1 MSRTPS
7 QFPARRPHGAWL
19 RRGLLTGLAALGL
32 AALPAPSLAQH
43 WPTAKPI
50 RLVIGFPP
58 GGSVDILARVLAED
72 LGKRLDARIVV
83 ENKPGAIGTIALNQA
98 RAAAPDGYTLLIG
111 TNPQLGS
118 DPAVAQTGY
127 DDLVPVALAAALP
140 VVVLSGPQAPYQD
153 LKGMIETARSGRKLS
168 SSSPGAGSVMHMAI
182 EELNRLAGINVLH
195 VPYTGGPAATLDA
208 AGGTVDMV
216 TVGLPTALPFVQSGK
231 LRPLAVLQAQRSP
244 ILPAVPTVEEAA
256 GIRGIDIV
264 VWLGLFAPGGTPA
277 TITDPLRDAVR
288 AAMADP
294 ATRERL
300 VAAAIEPRYGD
311 GPALAALMRAQHDN
325 LRASAARNAPAKP

>member
-1 MSRTPS
+1 MSRTPLS
-7 QFPARRPHGAWL
+7 LPARR
-19 RRGLLTGLAALGL
+19 RLTGLAAATVLCAAGL
-32 AALPAPSLAQH
+32 ASIPASAAAQG
-43 WPTAKPI
+43 WPGGKPI

-98 RAAAPDGYTLLIG
+98 RAVAPDGYTLLIG
-111 TNPQLGS
+111 TNPQLGN
-118 DPAVAQTGY
+118 DPSVTQTGY
-127 DDLVPVALAAALP
+127 DDLVPVALTSALP
-140 VVVLSGPQAPYQD
+140 VVVLSGLQAPFSD
-153 LKGMIETARSGRKLS
+153 LKGMIDAAKAGRKLS

-231 LRPLAVLQAQRSP
+231 LRPLAVMQAQRSP
-244 ILPAVPTVEEAA
+244 IMPTVPTVEEAA
-256 GIRGIDIV
+256 GIHGIDIV

-277 TITDPLRDAVR
+277 SITDPLREAGQ
-288 AAMADP
+288 AALADP

-300 VAAAIEPRYGD
+300 AAAAIEPRYGD
-311 GPALAALMRAQHDN
+311 GRALTTLMRAQHDS
-325 LRASAARNAPAKP
+325 LRASAARNAPAAKP